1 LADQPRPTNRWMI
14 FGIVAGVALIFELAG
29 LASLGLPGGLL
40 MLGLTLF
47 LIGAGAAIAGR
58 ARWAF
63 IASRKVGGVVAAVGL
78 IGLVAGTV
86 TAPPTAPTSAS
97 SEQPAPRPTTTA
109 PSAAPTASD
118 DAALAAAEAA
128 LAEQET
134 SERAQR
140 VDALVDATTGLLS
153 DSATADAVATAGRT
167 TALAALAAVE
177 VKGRAP
183 RTGYDRDLFGSGW
196 QDTDRNGCDTRN
208 DVLARDLRGE
218 TFKPGTRN
226 CVVLTGSLAD
236 PYSGTT
242 MPFLRGQATSGDIQ
256 IDHVVAL
263 SDAWQKGAQSW
274 PAGRRA
280 AFANDPLNLLAV
292 DGGLNMGKGDGDA
305 ATWLPPNRAYR
316 CAYVARQVAV
326 KMSYGLWMTQAEK
339 NAIATVL
346 SSCPG
351 EPLPG
356 GVVASLPAPKP
367 APAPAPAPKPA
378 PAPAPA
384 PVPAPPPPPPAPA
397 PTATYYKNCS
407 AARAAGAA
415 PVHRGDPGYGS
426 HLDRDGDGI
435 GCE

>member
-1 LADQPRPTNRWMI
+1 LVDQPRPTHRWTI
-14 FGIVAGVALIFELAG
+14 FGIVAGVALVFELAG

-47 LIGAGAAIAGR
+47 LIGIGAAIAGR

-63 IASRKVGGVVAAVGL
+63 IASRKVGGVVAALGL

-86 TAPPTAPTSAS
+86 TVPPPTPTSAS
-97 SEQPAPRPTTTA
+97 AERPVPT
-109 PSAAPTASD
+109 PTAASATPTPND
-118 DAALAAAEAA
+118 EAALAAAEAA

-134 SERAQR
+134 SERAQP
-140 VDALVDATTGLLS
+140 VDALVDATTGLLG
-153 DSATADAVATAGRT
+153 DSATADAVAKAPRT
-167 TALAALAAVE
+167 TALAALAAVQ

-196 QDTDRNGCDTRN
+196 QDTDHNGCDTRN

-242 MPFLRGQATSGDIQ
+242 IPFLRGQATSSDIQ

-274 PAGRRA
+274 PAERRA

-305 ATWLPPNRAYR
+305 ATWLPPDRGYR

-326 KMSYGLWMTQAEK
+326 KVSYGVWMTQAEK

-346 SSCPG
+346 SSCPA

-356 GVVASLPAPKP
+356 GVVAA
-367 APAPAPAPKPA
+367 
-378 PAPAPA
+378 
-384 PVPAPPPPPPAPA
+384 VPAPPPAPA
-397 PTATYYKNCS
+397 PEPAPVPVPAPLPPPATAPTATFYKNCT
-407 AARAAGAA
+407 AARDAGAA